1 MPQADR
7 QRTARRV
14 GIRDVAERAGV
25 STATVSLVL
34 RDRPGPSEASRDAV
48 QRAAAELGYRPD
60 RAASLLARRDSRLLG
75 VVLDVRSSFH
85 GELVV
90 ALDEAAAE
98 RGLDLLLS
106 SVTPRHGERHAIETL
121 LDSRCLGIALLGTTR
136 KPAELARIAESC
148 PTVVVGRLGTGRVVG
163 VRADDLLGMQLA
175 VGHLADLGHEG
186 IAHVDGGSGA
196 IATGRRRG
204 YRDAMRTRGLAGRAI
219 VLPGGPTET
228 DGFIAGGRIGD
239 LVARGTGPTAVVAF
253 NDRCATGVREALV
266 RNGISVPAQVSMVGY
281 DDSPLAALAT
291 MDLTSVSQDPAAL
304 AEGVVDA
311 LLAVATGTSRVP
323 DVVVDPRLVVRSSTT
338 APLRPQSRRLGGSP
352 PASASS

>member
-85 GELVV
+85 GELIV

-136 KPAELARIAESC
+136 KPAELARIAENC
-148 PTVVVGRLGTGRVVG
+148 PTVVVGRLGAGGAVG
-163 VRADDLLGMQLA
+163 VRADDHLGMGLA
-175 VGHLADLGHEG
+175 VGHLADLGHAR
-186 IAHVDGGSGA
+186 IVHVDGGSGA

-204 YRDAMRTRGLAGRAI
+204 YRDAMRAHGLGQHVHVI
-219 VLPGGPTET
+219 PGGPTET
-228 DGFIAGGRIGD
+228 DGLIAAGALCD
-239 LVARGTGPTAVVAF
+239 FVASDTGPTAVVAF
-253 NDRCATGVREALV
+253 NDRCAAGIREVLLRNGVR
-266 RNGISVPAQVSMVGY
+266 VPEDVSLIGY

-304 AEGVVDA
+304 AESVVEA
-311 LLAVATGTSRVP
+311 LLAVVVGAGWIP
-323 DVVVDPRLVVRSSTT
+323 DTVVDPRLVVRSST
-338 APLRPQSRRLGGSP
+338 AP
-352 PASASS
+352 PAS